1 MSERYKK
8 TSHDYV
14 KMSMETYSSNNVNN
28 IVNNYKK
35 MTLGSNGGLDAS
47 GTVYINNAY
56 DVKKEDPGLSWI
68 N

>member
-1 MSERYKK
+1 MTS

-14 KMSMETYSSNNVNN
+14 KMSMENYSSNNVNN
-28 IVNNYKK
+28 IVNTYKK
-35 MTLGSNGGLDAS
+35 MTLGANGGLDAS

-56 DVKKEDPGLSWI
+56 DVRKEDPGLSWV